1 VKCFAV
7 QKSRKHERERKTGR
21 GGAKGAEVKGTRIR
35 GSDGKWGL
43 PAACLGRRSEPIRR
57 HGSRGE
63 GSSTSGNDPTQECL
77 KDKVQVFP
85 GLKNYDYER
94 GVWKW
99 EATRQR
105 EIREVQRVLEKRW
118 KEEDDSKHRGDI
130 RWGQTRKEVDARMKV
145 SLPEP
150 QDPLQGVVAELV
162 LEDRE
167 AQEQEEPASE
177 EGQGGSKKTK
187 YKRRRER
194 TKKVKERGR
203 EE

>member
-1 VKCFAV
+1 MKGKERQGGEV
-7 QKSRKHERERKTGR
+7 QKGRKSKGPGSRDQMENWAFRQH
-21 GGAKGAEVKGTRIR
+21 ALA
-35 GSDGKWGL
+35 GSLSPSVDMV
-43 PAACLGRRSEPIRR
+43 A
-57 HGSRGE
+57 RGE

-77 KDKVQVFP
+77 KDKVQGFP

-162 LEDRE
+162 LEDQE

-177 EGQGGSKKTK
+177 EGQEGSKKTK
-187 YKRRRER
+187 SKRRRER